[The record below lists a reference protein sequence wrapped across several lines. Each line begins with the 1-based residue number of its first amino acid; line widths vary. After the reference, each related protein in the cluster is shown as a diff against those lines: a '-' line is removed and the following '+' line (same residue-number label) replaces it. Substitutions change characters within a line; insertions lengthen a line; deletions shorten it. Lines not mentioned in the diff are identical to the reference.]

1 MCFAFLHLIIEVEV
15 FDCQN
20 LQSVL
25 SQRNIPTFS
34 VLLVKK
40 SLPLWSVHFY
50 QCKAIKSA
58 CPSKMRWLADL
69 ISDWREIWHF
79 PKKIILR
86 FDMNFTFSNLSFLSL
101 MTNIEYLSVLSIMI
115 LNYWKLS
122 RIQTC
127 QFQYPSC
134 YTNVSSQNIAKSWK
148 LWKSHHN
155 LRVGCMTLLSAS
167 IFTSF

>member
-69 ISDWREIWHF
+69 ISDWREFWHF
-79 PKKIILR
+79 PKKNHFKIWHEFHIFKSIFLVSYDEYWVFICS
-86 FDMNFTFSNLSFLSL
+86 FDHDTKLLETFPNPDLSVSISL
-101 MTNIEYLSVLSIMI
+101 MLYKCI
-115 LNYWKLS
+115 
-122 RIQTC
+122 
-127 QFQYPSC
+127 
-134 YTNVSSQNIAKSWK
+134 
-148 LWKSHHN
+148 
-155 LRVGCMTLLSAS
+155 
-167 IFTSF
+167 